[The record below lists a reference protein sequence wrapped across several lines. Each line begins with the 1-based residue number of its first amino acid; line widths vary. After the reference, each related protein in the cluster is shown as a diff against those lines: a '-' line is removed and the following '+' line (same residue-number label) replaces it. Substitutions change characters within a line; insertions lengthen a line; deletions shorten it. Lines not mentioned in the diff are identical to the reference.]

1 MEITPPD
8 IKDLKRTAQL
18 TKLEAKH
25 SRVLILWYIYFC
37 KAVYVPQC
45 ITAKINDIP
54 LFNANA
60 EIARMYFLSFQID
73 E

>member
-1 MEITPPD
+1 MEIPH

-18 TKLEAKH
+18 TKLEAKD
-25 SRVLILWYIYFC
+25 SRTLILWYIYFC
-37 KAVYVPQC
+37 TGVYVPQC

-54 LFNANA
+54 LFNRNA